1 MTYRS
6 GSHLI
11 VADLDAGVLVLLLQE
26 EMVDGDLDVDLGEI
40 SRLEAAILI
49 SCRSES
55 SLYCLF
61 SPECVIFT
69 TPRPDEKNSPTARW
83 SPSSPGASTP
93 STAGRSE

>member
-49 SCRSES
+49 CKREENDNGF
-55 SLYCLF
+55 LGL
-61 SPECVIFT
+61 T
-69 TPRPDEKNSPTARW
+69 
-83 SPSSPGASTP
+83 
-93 STAGRSE
+93 